1 LTEAVWKAEPAR
13 HPCAED
19 AAALRLYAKL
29 ARSFRGS
36 MLTRALPRTMRYL
49 LLRDGEGVQG
59 RLDRYFADED
69 PKLYTPLEAEA
80 FRAWLLD
87 DGELDPLALGLLDFD
102 MAFIRIIREGVA
114 QVVTFPGNPAP
125 VFEALAAAELPVASE
140 AAPWEIEILPDG
152 FTAADFTRNA
162 TAS

>member
-1 LTEAVWKAEPAR
+1 
-13 HPCAED
+13 
-19 AAALRLYAKL
+19 LYAKL